1 MTHKRKDQLTV
12 SGEWARHLRPRK
24 RRVFWKGE
32 RQAERQLID
41 DEARALETAAKPN
54 RRNRETTRRD

>member
-12 SGEWARHLRPRK
+12 SGLWARHLRPRK

-41 DEARALETAAKPN
+41 DEARALETAAHPAKRNPKPA
-54 RRNRETTRRD
+54 RQG